1 MQRIINVFKKNNLVL
16 GILLLV
22 LITALVYKAYVLR
35 VESKIRKTALDI
47 VTVHA
52 SYNEFLRENRLSSD
66 LLSNEIKYSDLKLY
80 NNSEVLDANN
90 TGDLSKFWNEFFF
103 TIRTPDFSE
112 KFELQEGKLSEFFS
126 MDNYGKNLNLIFWAN
141 DRNKAP
147 YKLTL
152 GILIK
157 GQHGVRLDQLIDDG
171 SPLSG
176 HMKLQ
181 RVIDKSKTS
190 DQNNKC
196 VTTSSKKVASEDFVD
211 CNYVYLF

>member
-22 LITALVYKAYVLR
+22 LVTALVYKAYVLR

-90 TGDLSKFWNEFFF
+90 TGDLSKFWNEF
-103 TIRTPDFSE
+103 R
-112 KFELQEGKLSEFFS
+112 G
-126 MDNYGKNLNLIFWAN
+126 
-141 DRNKAP
+141 
-147 YKLTL
+147 
-152 GILIK
+152 
-157 GQHGVRLDQLIDDG
+157 
-171 SPLSG
+171 
-176 HMKLQ
+176 
-181 RVIDKSKTS
+181 
-190 DQNNKC
+190 
-196 VTTSSKKVASEDFVD
+196 
-211 CNYVYLF
+211 